1 MRNNKIW
8 LKNILIIT
16 LVCSSVFLSTGVGA
30 VNVIA
35 DGWEYEGIVDQ
46 KEGYAYVSV
55 REFASSMDNAV
66 VTWDDTERKVTVVT
80 EHLYMTLWE
89 NGSYIIANDRYL
101 WCPAGTYT
109 ENGIM
114 MVPLTAVSR
123 AFGFTH
129 FWSQSEGTA
138 YLKRQSGA
146 IQSGENTYDEE
157 DVLWLARIIHAEAQ
171 GEPFLGKVAV
181 GEVVLNRVKS
191 EEFPDNIYNVI
202 FDNEHGVQF
211 TPTKNGTIYN
221 EPGEDSI
228 IAAKLCL
235 DGAKVHGNLLYF
247 LNPVKAVS
255 TWVPKNR
262 PYRLTIGE
270 HDFYA

>member
-1 MRNNKIW
+1 MKHYRKQI
-8 LKNILIIT
+8 KHILTALLASIALT
-16 LVCSSVFLSTGVGA
+16 VPAGA
-30 VNVIA
+30 VNIIA
-35 DGWEYEGIVDQ
+35 DGWAYEGIVAEKD
-46 KEGYAYVSV
+46 GAAYVSV
-55 REFASSMDNAV
+55 REFASTMDNAV
-66 VTWDDTERKVTVVT
+66 VTWDDAERKVTVVT
-80 EHLYMTLWE
+80 DKLYMTLWE

-123 AFGFTH
+123 AFGFSH
-129 FWSQSEGTA
+129 SWSRTDNTA
-138 YLKRQSGA
+138 YLKRQTGA
-146 IQSGENTYDEE
+146 IDSGEQTYDEE

-191 EEFPDNIYNVI
+191 EEFPDDIYSVI
-202 FDNEHGVQF
+202 FDSEHGTQF

-221 EPGEDSI
+221 EPGEDSV

-255 TWVPKNR
+255 AWVPKNR